1 MVALAFTLRSS
12 TSPGQIGVALKTIFV
27 LNQSLEKLITSWT
40 SLETSLGAIAKKN
53 QPGEDVIS
61 PTNWPN
67 ADEIQFESVSASYDD
82 VFMVLENVIMQV
94 KPGEKICVC
103 GRSGSGKSS
112 LLLTTL
118 RLLDM
123 STGRIIIDGADLA
136 TVPRHETRSR
146 IITIPQDQFVL
157 TGSVRLNADPSGTIL

>member
-12 TSPGQIGVALKTIFV
+12 TSPGQIGAPLLRVKP
-27 LNQSLEKLITSWT
+27 LIASTPT
-40 SLETSLGAIAKKN
+40 EN
-53 QPGEDVIS
+53 QPGEDVIP

-123 STGRIIIDGADLA
+123 SMGRIIIDGADLA